1 MTVNGS
7 RIILLA
13 ALLLLAAGGGPR
25 SEASSPGDARI
36 SAITFTDR
44 TENGRPVGAA
54 KTFAAGTRRIY
65 AVFHFEA
72 LDGQEVLEGR
82 WISGSQEVM
91 KQATRLAEV
100 FNGPVPKSGRLWFW
114 IQWDGGARPG
124 KYRFELRI
132 NGRFAREGTFEV
144 KEQ

>member
-1 MTVNGS
+1 M
-7 RIILLA
+7 LLVT
-13 ALLLLAAGGGPR
+13 LLLLAAGGIPWP
-25 SEASSPGDARI
+25 SEASAAGDSRI

-65 AVFHFEA
+65 AVFRFEA
-72 LDGQEVLEGR
+72 LRGQDRLEGR
-82 WISGSQEVM
+82 WESGSQEVM
-91 KQATRLAEV
+91 KQATTLAEI
-100 FNGPVPKSGRLWFW
+100 FGAQMPTNGRLWFW
-114 IQWDGGARPG
+114 IQWDDGVRPG

-132 NGRFAREGTFEV
+132 NGRFARDGTFEV